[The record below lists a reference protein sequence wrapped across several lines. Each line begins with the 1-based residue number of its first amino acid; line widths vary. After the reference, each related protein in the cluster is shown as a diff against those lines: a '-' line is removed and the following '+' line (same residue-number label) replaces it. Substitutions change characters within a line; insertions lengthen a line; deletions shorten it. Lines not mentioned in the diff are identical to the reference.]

1 MDVQFQRWKIL
12 YFLNALTVCVK
23 CTNGKNKMSYLDR
36 YCDISVLKD
45 KVLESIEQIDE
56 QIIFT
61 TVDGETYKMYHEQD
75 CCESVYIES
84 IVGDLEDLLLE
95 PIIRAETAEN
105 LFDLIKQADADVSG
119 DESYTWTFYK
129 LATRKGYVDI
139 RWYGSSNG
147 YYSEGVSF
155 IRKT

>member
-1 MDVQFQRWKIL
+1 
-12 YFLNALTVCVK
+12 
-23 CTNGKNKMSYLDR
+23 MSYLDR

-45 KVLESIEQIDE
+45 KVLESVEQIDE
-56 QIIFT
+56 QIIFR
-61 TVDGETYKMYHEQD
+61 TVDGEVYKMYHEQD

-95 PIIRAETAEN
+95 PIVRAETAEN
-105 LFDLIKQADADVSG
+105 LFDLIKQADAEVNE
-119 DESYTWTFYK
+119 DESHTWTFYK

-155 IRKT
+155 IREDNV

>member
-1 MDVQFQRWKIL
+1 MLLQKPLR
-12 YFLNALTVCVK
+12 VK
-23 CTNGKNKMSYLDR
+23 LKDIIKMSYLDR
-36 YCDISVLKD
+36 YCNISVLKD
-45 KVLESIEQIDE
+45 KVLKEIQRSDNVIA
-56 QIIFT
+56 FT
-61 TVDGETYKMYHEQD
+61 TVDGESYKMCHEQD

-84 IVGDLEDLLLE
+84 IVGDLNDLVGE
-95 PIIRAETAEN
+95 PILKAEEAEN
-105 LFDLIKQADADVSG
+105 LFDMIKKADREVNE

-155 IRKT
+155 IRDDDV